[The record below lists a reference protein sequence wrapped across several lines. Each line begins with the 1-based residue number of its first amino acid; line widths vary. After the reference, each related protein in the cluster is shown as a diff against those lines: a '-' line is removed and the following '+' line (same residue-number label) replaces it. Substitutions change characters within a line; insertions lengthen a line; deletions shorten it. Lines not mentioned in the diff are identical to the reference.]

1 MCSMHLR
8 LIGVVDMKLAQDE
21 SCKRNSDETLIVSNE
36 FPSNSKCFTLL
47 LPCTGQKGEHLIRS
61 LRKDMPHTLSENF
74 QISTCYKGTK
84 LAIKYNNIK
93 DLVKKSHQQDV
104 VYYAICPEPGCVDYF
119 CETNRRLNE
128 MVIDHNG
135 RFTK

>member
-1 MCSMHLR
+1 MHLR
-8 LIGVVDMKLAQDE
+8 LIGVVDVKLAQEE
-21 SCKRNSDETLIVSNE
+21 SCKRNADETLIVSNE
-36 FPSNSKCFTLL
+36 FSSNSKCFTLL
-47 LPCTGQKGEHLIRS
+47 LPYTGHKGEHLIRS
-61 LRKDMPHTLSENF
+61 LRMDMPRTLPENF
-74 QISTCYKGTK
+74 QISTCYNGMK

-104 VYYAICPEPGCVDYF
+104 VYYATCLEPGCVEDCI

>member
-1 MCSMHLR
+1 MHLR
-8 LIGVVDMKLAQDE
+8 LIGVVDVKLAQEE
-21 SCKRNSDETLIVSNE
+21 SCKRNADETLIVSNE
-36 FPSNSKCFTLL
+36 FSSNSKCFTLL
-47 LPCTGQKGEHLIRS
+47 LPYTGHKGEHLIRS
-61 LRKDMPHTLSENF
+61 LRMDMPRTLPENF
-74 QISTCYKGTK
+74 QISTCYNGMK

-104 VYYAICPEPGCVDYF
+104 VYYATCLEPGCVEDYF

>member
-1 MCSMHLR
+1 MHLR
-8 LIGVVDMKLAQDE
+8 LIGVVDVKLAQEE
-21 SCKRNSDETLIVSNE
+21 SCKRNADETLIVSNE
-36 FPSNSKCFTLL
+36 FSSNSKCFTLL
-47 LPCTGQKGEHLIRS
+47 LPYTGHKGEHLIRS
-61 LRKDMPHTLSENF
+61 LRMDMPRTLPENF
-74 QISTCYKGTK
+74 QISTCYNGMK

-104 VYYAICPEPGCVDYF
+104 VYYATCLEPGCVEDCF

-128 MVIDHNG
+128 MVTDHNG